1 MWCWC
6 LFRVSLIWVPLML
19 WWCRT
24 GKAWFTSP
32 SSSLSST
39 VCSKGKMWH
48 HNPQCIQHHVLHVF
62 SESFWL
68 SLLMFCVHR
77 KSYRSLGL
85 LWAGSSIAHQI
96 VLIPGVVIG
105 ESCLHERFDSSHHLC
120 CLWLFFY
127 VGDVLVLA
135 GKYGSNIRPAFW
147 RNVPFFLVPF
157 WAAYLLFSRPR
168 EMPIVTADK
177 VSFSSEDVHILCIE

>member
-19 WWCRT
+19 WWCLT
-24 GKAWFTSP
+24 GKAWFTFP

-48 HNPQCIQHHVLHVF
+48 HNPQCIPHHVLHVF

-120 CLWLFFY
+120 CLWLFFMW
-127 VGDVLVLA
+127 VMFLFLQVNMGLTFDQRF
-135 GKYGSNIRPAFW
+135 GGMFPSFW
-147 RNVPFFLVPF
+147 CLSGRRTC
-157 WAAYLLFSRPR
+157 SS
-168 EMPIVTADK
+168 ADPERCQSSQQTRS
-177 VSFSSEDVHILCIE
+177 VSAVKTFIFCV